1 MSALRDRLRGIVV
14 VASALTTVTALAQHA
29 PDRAAV
35 ASAHPLA
42 SEAGIEV
49 LAAGGNA
56 FDAAIAVSASLSV
69 VEPFG
74 SGIGGGALFL
84 LQPAGDGQ
92 AVMVDAREKAPGAA
106 HRDMYL
112 DAAGEPIPRASRD
125 GALAAGIPGLPAAL
139 AHLAER
145 YGELPLERSLAP
157 AIRQARDGF
166 PAYAGLLRRI
176 ESRSRGMNAAARKA
190 FMPGG
195 ALPVEGQL
203 LRQQDLA
210 ATLQALAD
218 QGRSGFYGGRV
229 AERLVAGVR
238 AGGGIWSTE
247 DLADYAVIERP
258 AVTGQ
263 YRGAEIVSAAP
274 PSSGGVALIDM
285 LNMLDG
291 FNVAGLDRVGR
302 VHLLTEVMRRA
313 YRDRAVYLGDTDFV
327 DVPIARLTHPYY
339 ASGQSATIR
348 LDRATP
354 SDALPGVSL
363 PPTGPGDQTS
373 HFSVLDSRGNAVAAT
388 QSINFSFGSGFM
400 PADTGVILNN
410 EMDDFSIKPGVPNG
424 YGLIGAEANAIAP
437 HKRMLSSMTPTI
449 LKSARGIALL
459 GTPGGSRI
467 ITMVFLA
474 SLAWIEGGDAAAM
487 VAVPRFHHQYL
498 PDVIEYERGALDAA
512 TLAGLERLGHSPR
525 EVGRGYGDMH
535 VVTWDTETGAVDAAS
550 DPRGIGEVR
559 YTTR

>member
-1 MSALRDRLRGIVV
+1 MRALRQRLCGIAV
-14 VASALTTVTALAQHA
+14 VASALAAATAPAQHA

-74 SGIGGGALFL
+74 SGLGGGALFL
-84 LQPAGDGQ
+84 LQSAGDGQ
-92 AVMVDAREKAPGAA
+92 AVMIDARETAPGAA

-112 DAAGEPIPRASRD
+112 DADGEPIPRASRD

-139 AHLAER
+139 VHLAER
-145 YGELPLERSLAP
+145 YGELPLARSLAP
-157 AIRQARDGF
+157 AVHQARDGF

-176 ESRSRGMNAAARKA
+176 ESRSRGMNAAAREA

-195 ALPVEGQL
+195 RLPMEGEL
-203 LRQQDLA
+203 LRQPDLA

-218 QGRSGFYGGRV
+218 DGHEGFYGGRV

-238 AGGGIWSTE
+238 AEGGIWSSD
-247 DLADYAVIERP
+247 DLAAYSVIERP
-258 AVTGQ
+258 AVTGR
-263 YRGAEIVSAAP
+263 YRDVEIVSAAP
-274 PSSGGVALIDM
+274 PSSGGVALINM

-291 FNVAGLDRVGR
+291 FDVASLDRVGR

-327 DVPIARLTHPYY
+327 DVPIERLTHPYY
-339 ASGQSATIR
+339 ALGQGATIR

-354 SDALPGVSL
+354 SDALPGITVA
-363 PPTGPGDQTS
+363 PTGPGDQTS
-373 HFSVLDSRGNAVAAT
+373 HFSVLDASGNAVAAT
-388 QSINFSFGSGFM
+388 QTINFSFGSGFM
-400 PADTGVILNN
+400 PAATGVILNN

-449 LKSARGIALL
+449 LKSERGIALL

-487 VAVPRFHHQYL
+487 VAVPRFHHQYS
-498 PDVIEYERGALDAA
+498 PDVIEYERSALDAGTVA
-512 TLAGLERLGHSPR
+512 DLEGLGHSLR
-525 EVGRGYGDMH
+525 EVGRDYGDMH
-535 VVTWDTETGAVDAAS
+535 VVTWDTSTGAVAAAS

-559 YTTR
+559 FTSR

>member
-1 MSALRDRLRGIVV
+1 VGAWRDRLRGIVF
-14 VASALTTVTALAQHA
+14 VASALATVSALAQHA

-112 DAAGEPIPRASRD
+112 DATGEPIPRASRD

-139 AHLAER
+139 VHLAEH
-145 YGELPLERSLAP
+145 YGELPLARSLAP

-176 ESRSRGMNAAARKA
+176 ESRSRSMNAAAREA

-195 ALPVEGQL
+195 QLPTAGEV
-203 LRQQDLA
+203 LRQPDLA

-218 QGRSGFYGGRV
+218 QGHGGFYGGRV
-229 AERLVAGVR
+229 AEQLVAGVR

-247 DLADYAVIERP
+247 DLAGYSVIERP
-258 AVTGQ
+258 AVTGR

-274 PSSGGVALIDM
+274 PSSGGVALINM

-291 FNVAGLDRVGR
+291 FDVASLDRVGR

-313 YRDRAVYLGDTDFV
+313 YRDRAVYLGDADFV
-327 DVPIARLTHPYY
+327 DVPVARLTHPYY

-363 PPTGPGDQTS
+363 PPAGPGDQTS
-373 HFSVLDSRGNAVAAT
+373 HFSVLDARGNAVAAT

-400 PADTGVILNN
+400 PAETGVILNN

-449 LKSARGIALL
+449 LKSERGIALL

-487 VAVPRFHHQYL
+487 VAVPRFHHQYV

-512 TLAGLERLGHSPR
+512 TVADLERLGHALR
-525 EVGRGYGDMH
+525 EVGRDYGDMH
-535 VVTWDTETGAVDAAS
+535 VVTWDTATGAVDAAS

>member
-1 MSALRDRLRGIVV
+1 MNVLRDRLRGIVV
-14 VASALTTVTALAQHA
+14 VAAALTAASSLAQHA

-84 LQPAGDGQ
+84 LRPAGDGET
-92 AVMVDAREKAPGAA
+92 VMIDARETAPGEA

-112 DAAGEPIPRASRD
+112 DANGEPVPRASRD

-139 AHLAER
+139 VHLAEH
-145 YGELPLERSLAP
+145 YGELPLAQSLAP

-166 PAYAGLLRRI
+166 PAYEDLLRRI
-176 ESRSRGMNAAARKA
+176 ESRSRGMNAAALDA

-195 ALPVEGQL
+195 RLPDEGEL
-203 LRQQDLA
+203 LRQPDLA
-210 ATLQALAD
+210 ATLEALAD
-218 QGRSGFYGGRV
+218 EGHAGFYSGRL

-238 AGGGIWSTE
+238 AAGGIWSTD

-258 AVTGQ
+258 ALTGR
-263 YRGAEIVSAAP
+263 YRDIEIVSAAP
-274 PSSGGVALIDM
+274 PSSGGVALINM

-291 FNVAGLDRVGR
+291 FDIARLDRVGR

-327 DVPIARLTHPYY
+327 DVPIERLTHPYY
-339 ASGQSATIR
+339 ALGQNASIR

-354 SDALPGVSL
+354 SDALPGIMVA
-363 PPTGPGDQTS
+363 PTGAGDHTS

-388 QSINFSFGSGFM
+388 QTINFSFGSGFM
-400 PADTGVILNN
+400 PPETGVILNN

-437 HKRMLSSMTPTI
+437 HKRMLSSMTPTM
-449 LKSARGIALL
+449 LRGERGIALL

-512 TLAGLERLGHSPR
+512 TVADLERRGHSLR
-525 EVGRGYGDMH
+525 EVGRDYGDMH
-535 VVTWDTETGAVDAAS
+535 VVTWDTQTGAVDAAS